1 MRVQFRDLA
10 NSWQTLQQVG
20 DALLSL
26 VHFRCSVFFF
36 AFLNTEKRI
45 ASRICKQ
52 VIPLSEYTRFS
63 SVTFP

>member
-10 NSWQTLQQVG
+10 NSWQTLQKVG

-26 VHFRCSVFFF
+26 VHFRRCIFF
-36 AFLNTEKRI
+36 ALLNTEKRI

-52 VIPLSEYTRFS
+52 VIPLSEYTQFS